1 MMVVVIWR
9 RVGYGGVGVG
19 GGRGGIIEIIEMVLL
34 LDDA

>member
-1 MMVVVIWR
+1 MVVVIGG

-19 GGRGGIIEIIEMVLL
+19 GGRRVGIIEMVLL

>member
-1 MMVVVIWR
+1 MVVVVIGG

-19 GGRGGIIEIIEMVLL
+19 EGRGGIIEMVLL